1 MSTPVLSPVTTAT
14 PVTPAATA
22 EVTARLLRAATDG
35 TVPPA
40 AVREVRLTADWAGPV
55 TGPLAGEEAVQAAC
69 GIMHVHGRA
78 AGRPL
83 PLGVDYAA
91 TAAGVLAAQ
100 GVCAVLFA
108 RHRGLGLGEVRT
120 SAAQGA
126 LLALS
131 QYLAAA
137 TAPPGGSR
145 EPGAPGGATLV
156 SAEGTAFE
164 IETLDPEA
172 WRGFWHR
179 LGVPA
184 RSAGHGWGPFQQ
196 RFATAVCPLPGE
208 LRAAARAQPLAA
220 LCAAAQAEGVSLV
233 PLPDGPVPDVPVE
246 PVCLTAGPT
255 YAPVFAG
262 RASGALPLTGVRV
275 VESTR
280 RVQGPLAGHV
290 LRLLGA
296 EVVRVEPPG
305 GDPMRGLP
313 PLASGGSVRHSA
325 LNAGKRV
332 VEADLRTAAGRAA
345 VRALVADADVFVHN
359 WAPGRAARLG
369 LDADD
374 LWRVRPGL
382 VHAGASGFGD
392 AYPPG
397 STPIGTD
404 YLAQARSGLAAAL
417 RPAGEV
423 PAPSL
428 MTLTDVLGGLLCAHA
443 VVAGLLRRERGGHGV
458 RAASSLLSAA
468 GLVPR
473 PPVRRRARSPLELP
487 VRTADGHLHLGAR
500 TAADLSLLARLTG
513 PGTADPRAVAAR
525 FDRLPTAGWLERLA
539 LAGADATE
547 VRCDLATLPGDPRF
561 RDAVDPAPPDGHATV
576 RSPWTFA

>member
-1 MSTPVLSPVTTAT
+1 MSTAT
-14 PVTPAATA
+14 PTLVTPATTA
-22 EVTARLLRAATDG
+22 EVTARLLRSATDG
-35 TVPPA
+35 VVPPG
-40 AVREVRLTADWAGPV
+40 AVRAVRLTADWAGPV
-55 TGPLAGEEAVQAAC
+55 SAPLTGEDAVQAAC

-100 GVCAVLFA
+100 GVCAVLLA
-108 RHRGLGLGEVRT
+108 RHRGLGLDEVRT

-137 TAPPGGSR
+137 TAPVDDSGPT
-145 EPGAPGGATLV
+145 EPTAPGGATLV

-184 RSAGHGWGPFQQ
+184 RTAGRGWEPFRQ

-208 LRAAARAQPLAA
+208 LRAAVRSTPLAA
-220 LCAAAQAEGVSLV
+220 LGAAAAAEGVSLV
-233 PLPDGPVPDVPVE
+233 ALPDDPAFAAAAE
-246 PVCLTAGPT
+246 PVRLTAGPL
-255 YAPVFAG
+255 YAPVPAAG
-262 RASGALPLTGVRV
+262 TPGGALPLAGVRV
-275 VESTR
+275 VESTS

-313 PLASGGSVRHSA
+313 PLARGGSARHSA

-332 VEADLRTAAGRAA
+332 VEADLRTAAGRDT
-345 VRALVADADVFVHN
+345 VRELVAGADVFVHN
-359 WAPGRAARLG
+359 WAPGRASRLG
-369 LDADD
+369 LDAED
-374 LWRVRPGL
+374 LWRIRPGL

-397 STPIGTD
+397 LTPIGTD

-443 VVAGLLRRERGGHGV
+443 VVAGLLSRAHRGHGV

-473 PPVRRRARSPLELP
+473 PPVRRRAPSPLELP
-487 VRTADGHLHLGAR
+487 VRTADGCLYLGER
-500 TAADLSLLARLTG
+500 TRTDLPLLARLTG
-513 PGTADPRAVAAR
+513 PGAAGPRAVAAR
-525 FDRLPTAGWLERLA
+525 FGRRPTGRWLELLD
-539 LAGADATE
+539 LAGASATE
-547 VRCDLATLPGDPRF
+547 VCTDLGALPRDPRF
-561 RDAVDPAPPDGHATV
+561 LGAVDPAPPGGHATV